1 MVCSLKSNSNTAGNV
16 DGMSKHYNY
25 LMRFCSFSIV
35 GSLAK
40 IDQPRS
46 INLEKEMYVI
56 QFNEAFLPPLLNV
69 TNRRRSKDEI
79 TRELSPDSTSY
90 QVRHCIL
97 PHFTYILWLVL
108 NWKIRTIIFSLFL
121 LDTSLINPHGFF
133 SSFITS
139 CVLVLT
145 ITYVHIFLFIYFF
158 TLFDLVLNP
167 EDLRDICLD
176 AAGVWFLDFWN
187 NQNEEV
193 E

>member
-1 MVCSLKSNSNTAGNV
+1 MLMAC
-16 DGMSKHYNY
+16 SKHYNY
-25 LMRFCSFSIV
+25 LMRFCSFSNV

-121 LDTSLINPHGFF
+121 SDTSLINPHGFF

>member
-1 MVCSLKSNSNTAGNV
+1 MS
-16 DGMSKHYNY
+16 GMLVTLQEMLMACSKHYNY

-90 QVRHCIL
+90 HVWHCIL
-97 PHFTYILWLVL
+97 PHSTYILWLVL
-108 NWKIRTIIFSLFL
+108 NWKIRTIIFSFFL
-121 LDTSLINPHGFF
+121 SDTSLINPHGFF

-145 ITYVHIFLFIYFF
+145 ITYVHVFLFIYFF

-176 AAGVWFLDFWN
+176 AAGIWFLDFWN